1 MLAGMGDEAVPEVD
15 TNVWKLAAN
24 GDVDGVKRLSGADG
38 FDFEATDDMGMAPLS
53 WAARNGAL
61 DVMRFLLDSQA
72 SVEVASTGG
81 LRPLHHTANY
91 SREDA
96 MRLLI
101 EKGADVDATDS
112 TGNTP
117 LHWFVPP
124 AGPCCPVAAR

>member
-1 MLAGMGDEAVPEVD
+1 MPEVD

-24 GDVDGVKRLSGADG
+24 GDLDGVKRLSSAEG
-38 FDFEATDDMGMAPLS
+38 FDFEAMDDMGMAPLS

-61 DVMRFLLDSQA
+61 DVLRFLLDSKA

-101 EKGADVDATDS
+101 EHGADVDATDS

-117 LHWFVPP
+117 LHWYAPP
-124 AGPCCPVAAR
+124 AGARCPNAVR